1 MQRNMVL
8 FIPTSSPAPTPGPL
22 SVFWQPTQPSWCCP
36 LSTRVRGCPLQNGNL
51 LAFEN
56 LNFYKPCHSLLQI
69 YQFVLV
75 FGFQLLKWNDSV
87 KTAWTSSDAGYCVYE
102 VLVSDFSY
110 YLLAKHGIYFI
121 LLWKLHVQIV

>member
-1 MQRNMVL
+1 ML
-8 FIPTSSPAPTPGPL
+8 PI
-22 SVFWQPTQPSWCCP
+22 
-36 LSTRVRGCPLQNGNL
+36 STWVRGCSLQNGNL

-69 YQFVLV
+69 YQFALV

-102 VLVSDFSY
+102 VLVSHFSY
-110 YLLAKHGIYFI
+110 YILVYILYYCENYMYKSCKSISFSVGVKYYF
-121 LLWKLHVQIV
+121 LPLK